1 MQYPQVR
8 YTCYYATISEPALL
22 IVSSDND
29 YSMYHIIIIIQYVIH
44 SIAALPK
51 YNMKLSEFSNQAEH
65 KGRHACKKFLYSN
78 LNYPNTCGHAVSN

>member
-29 YSMYHIIIIIQYVIH
+29 YSMYHIIIIIIIIRYVIH
-44 SIAALPK
+44 SIAELPE
-51 YNMKLSEFSNQAEH
+51 YMKLSEFSNQAEH
-65 KGRHACKKFLYSN
+65 KGRHACKKFYIPTSI
-78 LNYPNTCGHAVSN
+78 V